1 MFEVLILMLLRTF
14 IFSDTLIVKKR
25 KVFRDFDKEKIKMF
39 NQVKKIGFI
48 VCLLMATN
56 IAHAD
61 VIDEIP
67 PLNPDE
73 GRPGEQ
79 ARVPTLDE
87 FVVCTDP
94 DNMPFSNNKQ
104 EGFEDK
110 IAAVLAED
118 LNVPLKFMYAFNR
131 FGFLRNTIKARRCDV
146 LMGVPPDY
154 DPVMTSKPYYRTGH
168 VFVWREE
175 SGYDITAWD
184 SPDLK
189 KGLVGTTDKSPTTVP
204 LNDNGII
211 GNAKP
216 YRIQRNLNKK
226 PSLMIDDLAEGVIDV
241 AVAWGPIGGYFAKHA
256 KVPMVVR
263 LTPEYEKVNARGKTY
278 WNVSIAVRHGE
289 KKRLKMIEGAL
300 ERNHDKI
307 LKILDDYGVPHVAVV
322 EGDNIINTYR
332 KNLKKRVGDV
342 K

>member
-1 MFEVLILMLLRTF
+1 ML
-14 IFSDTLIVKKR
+14 KK
-25 KVFRDFDKEKIKMF
+25 V
-39 NQVKKIGFI
+39 QKIGVIASFLFAAN
-48 VCLLMATN
+48 VSMA
-56 IAHAD
+56 AA
-61 VIDEIP
+61 IDEIP

-79 ARVPTLDE
+79 ARVPSLDE

-118 LNVPLKFMYAFNR
+118 LNLPLRFMYAFNR
-131 FGFLRNTIKARRCDV
+131 FGFLRNTINARRCDI

-154 DPVMTSKPYYRTGH
+154 DPVRTSKPYYRTGH

-175 SGYDITAWD
+175 SGYDINGWD

-216 YRIQRNLNKK
+216 YRIQRDLNKK
-226 PSLMIDDLAEGVIDV
+226 PSEMIDDLANGVIDV
-241 AVAWGPIGGYFAKHA
+241 AVAWGPIGGYFAKQS
-256 KVPMVVR
+256 KVPLVVR
-263 LTPEYEKVNARGKTY
+263 LAPEYETVNARGKTY
-278 WNVSIAVRHGE
+278 WNMSIGVRHSDKE
-289 KKRLKMIEGAL
+289 RLKMIQGAL
-300 ERNHDKI
+300 DRNQDKI
-307 LKILDDYGVPHVAVV
+307 MKILADYGVPTVPVV
-322 EGDNIINTYR
+322 EGDNIMKTYKENKKQLR
-332 KNLKKRVGDV
+332 KQGD
-342 K
+342 

>member
-1 MFEVLILMLLRTF
+1 ML
-14 IFSDTLIVKKR
+14 DQMKK
-25 KVFRDFDKEKIKMF
+25 VGLAACFA
-39 NQVKKIGFI
+39 
-48 VCLLMATN
+48 LAAN
-56 IAHAD
+56 ISYAAA
-61 VIDEIP
+61 IDEIP

-79 ARVPTLDE
+79 ARVPSLDE

-94 DNMPFSNNKQ
+94 DNLPFSNNKQ

-118 LNVPLKFMYAFNR
+118 LKVPLKFMYAFNR

-168 VFVWREE
+168 VFVWRKD
-175 SGYDITAWD
+175 SNYDITSWD

-189 KGLVGTTDKSPTTVP
+189 KGLVGVTDKSPTTVP
-204 LNDNGII
+204 LNDHGII

-216 YRIQRNLNKK
+216 YRIQRNLNNKA
-226 PSLMIDDLAEGVIDV
+226 SLMIDDLAKGDIDV
-241 AVAWGPIGGYFAKHA
+241 AVAWGPIGGYFAKHS
-256 KVPMVVR
+256 KVPMIVK
-263 LTPEYEKVNARGKTY
+263 LAPEYEKTNARGKTY
-278 WNVSIAVRHGE
+278 WNMSIGVRYGE
-289 KKRLKMIEGAL
+289 KERMKLIQGAL
-300 ERNHDKI
+300 DRNQDKI
-307 LKILDDYGVPHVAVV
+307 QKILADYGVLTVPVV
-322 EGDNIINTYR
+322 DGDSIMKTF
-332 KNLKKRVGDV
+332 KNNKKVLREQG